1 MIIIIVVVVIVVD
14 DDDDGDDDGDEDDDA
29 FDYVVVL
36 HQLCIFM
43 KPTLNLKC
51 SGTCSYGIYLVHCLY
66 EAG

>member
-1 MIIIIVVVVIVVD
+1 MMMVMIMVVMIMMMVMMMND
-14 DDDDGDDDGDEDDDA
+14 NDT

-51 SGTCSYGIYLVHCLY
+51 SGTCGYGIYLVHC
-66 EAG
+66 

>member
-1 MIIIIVVVVIVVD
+1 MVMIMVVMIMMMVMMMND
-14 DDDDGDDDGDEDDDA
+14 NDT

-51 SGTCSYGIYLVHCLY
+51 SGTCSYGIYLVHC
-66 EAG
+66 

>member
-1 MIIIIVVVVIVVD
+1 MMMVMMMMVMMMMVVVMMMMND
-14 DDDDGDDDGDEDDDA
+14 NDT

-51 SGTCSYGIYLVHCLY
+51 SGTCSYGIYLVHC
-66 EAG
+66 